1 MGSAVSRTADPS
13 AWRRAPERRNRPLSC
28 YAWGVRIPVWFA
40 LTVAAFVVLFGAY
53 RIKLG
58 LTLSPEQE
66 ETAKKRGGLYAMGKR
81 FHLFIG
87 TIYILMGVGLTAMA
101 FGWQPLGNS
110 VGPATETPPQGN
122 APTKG
127 AVPID
132 QLPTKK

>member
-1 MGSAVSRTADPS
+1 
-13 AWRRAPERRNRPLSC
+13 
-28 YAWGVRIPVWFA
+28 VRIPVWFA

-66 ETAKKRGGLYAMGKR
+66 EAARKRGGLYAMGKR

-87 TIYILMGVGLTAMA
+87 AIYILMGVALTAMA
-101 FGWQPLGNS
+101 FGWQPLGNV
-110 VGPATETPPQGN
+110 VGPDTEKPAKDK
-122 APTKG
+122 APTKTG
-127 AVPID
+127 VPID

>member
-1 MGSAVSRTADPS
+1 MVYTPDGRK
-13 AWRRAPERRNRPLSC
+13 RGLSC
-28 YAWGVRIPVWFA
+28 YASGVRIPVWFA

-66 ETAKKRGGLYAMGKR
+66 AAAKKRGGLYAMGKR

-87 TIYILMGVGLTAMA
+87 AIYILMGVGLTAMA

-110 VGPATETPPQGN
+110 VGPATTTPTKDK
-122 APTKG
+122 APTQG

>member
-1 MGSAVSRTADPS
+1 MQGVNGQRHTH
-13 AWRRAPERRNRPLSC
+13 LC
-28 YAWGVRIPVWFA
+28 YASGVRIPVWFA

-66 ETAKKRGGLYAMGKR
+66 EAAKKRGGLYAMGKR

-110 VGPATETPPQGN
+110 VGPATETPAKDQ